1 VLQSHTASQQ
11 WQSFEMRMRRRRVER
26 CLLRASVAIEA
37 GVLDDAREAIE
48 EVRRLD
54 PEEPGLEPLT
64 AQLASAEN
72 PPIIEPV
79 VLAATEP
86 ESASAGRP
94 ESTPAGSRRFAAA
107 AVVLMAGA
115 LAAGW
120 WWASNPGTFATQQ
133 VVATSTPPAG
143 QRVTEPPPDPSV
155 RVSETSIAAPISAE
169 PLRTGDTPTPT
180 TGLAALESGAVQ
192 PDVRAAANIERPA
205 PVITNADSRT
215 TPADPVQD
223 SPAIARSER
232 PPLAENRSSAVVP
245 APADPAPPIVP
256 PPPPPPPTSA
266 KLEPLTGL
274 PETAPASPRVV
285 AGAEG
290 ITAPEAA
297 ARSAEALTT
306 LPSAPPADAATS
318 RSEEQSV
325 RAVLGRYESAY
336 NRLDAVA
343 AASVWPSV
351 NQRALASAFQ
361 GLSAQSIS
369 LGGCDIRVSGA
380 TAHAECSGNARWTQ
394 KVGGGTQNARRQW
407 RFDLRN
413 SSGSWVITQATTR

>member
-1 VLQSHTASQQ
+1 MLQSHTATQQ

-48 EVRRLD
+48 EIRRLD
-54 PEEPGLEPLT
+54 PDEPGLEPLT
-64 AQLASAEN
+64 AQLAGAEN
-72 PPIIEPV
+72 PPTIEPV

-86 ESASAGRP
+86 ESA
-94 ESTPAGSRRFAAA
+94 PAGSHRFAAA
-107 AVVLMAGA
+107 AVVLLAGA

-133 VVATSTPPAG
+133 IVATAAPPAD
-143 QRVTEPPPDPSV
+143 QPVAEPPPDPSV
-155 RVSETSIAAPISAE
+155 RVSATSVAAPISAE
-169 PLRTGDTPTPT
+169 PLPTGDTPTAT

-205 PVITNADSRT
+205 PINANADSRT

-232 PPLAENRSSAVVP
+232 PALAENRSSAVVP
-245 APADPAPPIVP
+245 ALADPAPPIAP
-256 PPPPPPPTSA
+256 PPPATSA

-290 ITAPEAA
+290 IAAPEAA
-297 ARSAEALTT
+297 ARSAEALTA
-306 LPSAPPADAATS
+306 LPSAPPADGATS

-325 RAVLGRYESAY
+325 RAALGRYESAY

-343 AASVWPSV
+343 AASVWPGV

-413 SSGSWVITQATTR
+413 SGGSWVITQATTR

>member
-1 VLQSHTASQQ
+1 MSPEFALISSVLQSHTATQQ

-54 PEEPGLEPLT
+54 PDEPGLEPLT

-72 PPIIEPV
+72 PPTIEPV
-79 VLAATEP
+79 VLAAAEP
-86 ESASAGRP
+86 ESA
-94 ESTPAGSRRFAAA
+94 PAGSRPFAAA
-107 AVVLMAGA
+107 AVVLLAGA
-115 LAAGW
+115 LAGG
-120 WWASNPGTFATQQ
+120 WWASNRATFATQQ
-133 VVATSTPPAG
+133 VAATATPAAD
-143 QRVTEPPPDPSV
+143 QRVPEPRPDPSAGV
-155 RVSETSIAAPISAE
+155 NETSVAAPISAE
-169 PLRTGDTPTPT
+169 PLRTGDTPTAT

-192 PDVRAAANIERPA
+192 PDVRAAANIQRPA
-205 PVITNADSRT
+205 PINANPDSRT
-215 TPADPVQD
+215 APADPVQD
-223 SPAIARSER
+223 SPVIARSEQ
-232 PPLAENRSSAVVP
+232 PELAENPSSPVVP

-256 PPPPPPPTSA
+256 PPPPTSA

-274 PETAPASPRVV
+274 PGTAPASPRVV

-290 ITAPEAA
+290 IAAPEAV

-306 LPSAPPADAATS
+306 PPPAPPADGATS
-318 RSEEQSV
+318 RSEERNV
-325 RAVLGRYESAY
+325 RAALGRYESAY

-343 AASVWPSV
+343 AASVWPGV

-369 LGGCDIRVSGA
+369 LGECDIRVSGA

-413 SSGSWVITQATTR
+413 SAGSWVITQATTR